1 HTHLEPARG
10 QEVAQF
16 VERHD
21 EGQAQDELGG
31 LGQDLHAGMRSRTTR
46 RASASVATRAGRSG
60 AASKGRVCNAY
71 STRSLISRKPIRSS
85 RKSSTAT
92 SLAAFSTQ
100 GALPPRSIASKARA
114 RLRKVARSGGS
125 KVSAPWVARSKR
137 GQLVGTRSG

>member
-1 HTHLEPARG
+1 LHVATQGQPTHAVLGVAFLLLPQREPGVEEEVELLHTHLEPARG

-85 RKSSTAT
+85 
-92 SLAAFSTQ
+92 
-100 GALPPRSIASKARA
+100 
-114 RLRKVARSGGS
+114 
-125 KVSAPWVARSKR
+125 
-137 GQLVGTRSG
+137 